1 MAVWCFAP
9 PLNFLLRF
17 NMTTLLNIDTN
28 DIIVSSELDDIIFSS
43 SPLSLTFDDQEKLKH
58 KFIME
63 SFRYHYKNNEDYRYY
78 CNVQGVDENIQSI
91 DDIPVFPTSMFK
103 YTKLHTADETDIEN
117 WFTSSGTKGIKS
129 YIARDRQSIERL
141 LGSVNYGMKY
151 LGEFHEHQLELVNMG
166 PDRFSAKNVWFKY
179 VMSLVE
185 LLYPTTFTVDDD
197 EIDFEQTITTLRAIQ
212 RKGKGIC
219 LIGPPYFI
227 YLLALYMKE
236 HNIEFNAGA
245 HMFIITGGGWK
256 TKQKEAL
263 NRQDFNQLLMETFNF
278 FHESQI
284 RDTFNQVE
292 LNTCFFEDTLQRKH
306 VPPWV
311 YARALDP
318 VTLTPVEDGQEG
330 LMSYMDASSTSYPTF
345 IVTDDVGIVRNI
357 KEPDPF
363 QGTTVEIVR
372 RLNTREQKGCSLS
385 MATSLK

>member
-1 MAVWCFAP
+1 MQRSAWRSQITC
-9 PLNFLLRF
+9 
-17 NMTTLLNIDTN
+17 
-28 DIIVSSELDDIIFSS
+28 
-43 SPLSLTFDDQEKLKH
+43 
-58 KFIME
+58 
-63 SFRYHYKNNEDYRYY
+63 
-78 CNVQGVDENIQSI
+78 
-91 DDIPVFPTSMFK
+91 
-103 YTKLHTADETDIEN
+103 
-117 WFTSSGTKGIKS
+117 
-129 YIARDRQSIERL
+129 
-141 LGSVNYGMKY
+141 MKY
-151 LGEFHEHQLELVNMG
+151 LGAFHEHQLKLDEYWAF
-166 PDRFSAKNVWFKY
+166 DRFSAKIC
-179 VMSLVE
+179 LVSNIAMRA
-185 LLYPTTFTVDDD
+185 LVALFYSTTFMSRLDDI
-197 EIDFEQTITTLRAIQ
+197 EIDFEQTITTIQ
-212 RKGKGIC
+212 SHPAQRRGIC

-245 HMFIITGGGWK
+245 HMFIIAGGGWK

-363 QGTTVEIVR
+363 Q
-372 RLNTREQKGCSLS
+372 
-385 MATSLK
+385 